1 MSLPPFTLVD
11 VQAMVE
17 KTYNSLVNISLNM
30 HGARA
35 VQAKHQGSGRVTH
48 GTIIYVIFGGQHIAL
63 CGGGM
68 ILEAEKTRIRKEAG

>member
-35 VQAKHQGSGRVTH
+35 VQAKHRGSGRVTH
-48 GTIIYVIFGGQHIAL
+48 GTITSYYVIFGGQHRIAL
-63 CGGGM
+63 CGGGV
-68 ILEAEKTRIRKEAG
+68 ILEAEKTRK